1 MQTITVRLPN
11 GQEQPLTYPDDW
23 SDEQVEKAI
32 HDQFNEYS
40 APNEGS
46 PSIDAE
52 EMPSSLTSIPG
63 HDPLSQALKDH
74 IYRSMGFGGGGDPEK
89 TGLRGVKNDLWDALK
104 GVVKSAS
111 NVPGELGD
119 IYSQFKEHPIR
130 AAGHNIGQ
138 LAAGL
143 GELGKGT
150 LNLPSNIA
158 QYLGEK
164 ELPGGGII
172 AQTLKDVGRKMQ
184 PIPDD
189 TGVEKFLGL
198 EATEKGDPLVR
209 AIPQLAVAL
218 RGGQQ
223 LLKSPL
229 KAESKALEKQISE
242 ATEQLNLTKEQT
254 KALQERLREQFA
266 KEHRTRMGESSPS
279 GQRVEQYLKEGKV
292 EEMQPM
298 GLKEG
303 QEVPE
308 GTPTEIV
315 ESAKKNFDEAQAKL
329 SEALNIK
336 KDQALEGG
344 TTARQLIM
352 EDKSKADQLYK
363 DVREHY
369 DQADVKVDNSK
380 EITRIKEALEAIKD
394 ADELAPGYGSDT
406 PVEKALSQH
415 IKALESETVPAR
427 DLFDTARTLE
437 KRASDIRKKQYSG
450 VSDLEFKQL
459 GELADKYSNE
469 AKKINKTL
477 EQTGDEGVRN
487 QLKEAN
493 RLWADYSSLK
503 KHPAGR
509 SILYD
514 SKLPRNYMNAI
525 TGTRPGS
532 DYLRRITE
540 GSPTIKRNALGL
552 THAKPGK
559 HKELLNPN
567 ELVQS
572 YINDL
577 PEVEN
582 AISNLAEKQESHGQA
597 KQLAESMKTQ
607 AQINKLQDEIKS
619 HQKAEKELDK
629 QISKEKAQGK
639 NIEELT
645 QKRDELRQ
653 KIDNKN
659 DKIKKIKDTVLKLSG
674 IKYLSHKIGF

>member
-1 MQTITVRLPN
+1 MKTIDVRLPD
-11 GQEQPLTYPDDW
+11 GQMQPLTYPDDW
-23 SDEQVEKAI
+23 SDEQLQTAI
-32 HDQFNEYS
+32 HSQFKEYS
-40 APNEGS
+40 APNETS
-46 PSIDAE
+46 PNVESE

-63 HDPLSQALKDH
+63 HDPLSQALKDQM
-74 IYRSMGFGGGGDPEK
+74 YR
-89 TGLRGVKNDLWDALK
+89 TIGLRNKDSETTGIKGVKNDLWDALK
-104 GVVKSAS
+104 GVIGSMS
-111 NVPGELGD
+111 NIPGEVGD
-119 IYSQFKEHPIR
+119 IFSQVREHPLK

-138 LAAGL
+138 LAAGI

-150 LNLPSNIA
+150 VNLPSKLV

-164 ELPGGGII
+164 ELPAGGLI
-172 AQTLKDVGRKMQ
+172 AQSLKDVGKTLQ
-184 PIPDD
+184 PLPDD

-198 EATEKGDPLVR
+198 EASEKGDPLVR
-209 AIPQLAVAL
+209 AIPQLATVL
-218 RGGQQ
+218 GGAKQ

-229 KAESKALEKQISE
+229 KQEMKGLEKQIE
-242 ATEQLNLTKEQT
+242 QAGEQLNLTKEQT
-254 KALQERLREQFA
+254 KALQEHLREQFA
-266 KEHRTRMGESSPS
+266 KEHRIRMGESSPS

-292 EEMQPM
+292 EEMKPM

-303 QEVPE
+303 KEVPE

-315 ESAKKNFDEAQAKL
+315 ESAKKNFDEAQTKL
-329 SEALNIK
+329 SEALNIN

-352 EDKSKADQLYK
+352 EDKSKADKLYK

-369 DQADVKVDNSK
+369 NQSDVKVDNGK
-380 EITRIKEALEAIKD
+380 EIARIKEALEAIKD

-406 PVEKALSQH
+406 PVEKVLSQH

-514 SKLPRNYMNAI
+514 SKLPRNYMNSI

-540 GSPTIKRNALGL
+540 GSATIKRNALGM

-567 ELVQS
+567 EMVQS
-572 YINDL
+572 YIQDL

-607 AQINKLQDEIKS
+607 AQINKLQEEIKS

-629 QISKEKAQGK
+629 QIAKEKAQG
-639 NIEELT
+639 NDIEALS
-645 QKRDELRQ
+645 KRRDELRE
-653 KIDNKN
+653 KIENKN
-659 DKIKKIKDTVLKLSG
+659 TKVKKVKDAVLKLSG
-674 IKYLSHKIGF
+674 IKYLSHKVGF